1 MRPLPNSWPVRLS
14 GTENRHKARLPLEDA
29 VNRRGV
35 DVEGPGNGADR
46 FPVSDQFL
54 GRFLL
59 IWLYFLWPSESD
71 ASRLG
76 SQSAIGLFGFPQL
89 HAGTPKA
96 SQNIL
101 LKWPLPHGYF
111 AGKKPLNFR
120 GSLTFRKCQEF
131 RIPTA
136 FA

>member
-1 MRPLPNSWPVRLS
+1 
-14 GTENRHKARLPLEDA
+14 
-29 VNRRGV
+29 V

-111 AGKKPLNFR
+111 AMVPVVWTGSGKNKLRAGHRLKVAPFPESKSILDVAAV
-120 GSLTFRKCQEF
+120 L
-131 RIPTA
+131 
-136 FA
+136 

>member
-1 MRPLPNSWPVRLS
+1 VRLS

-89 HAGTPKA
+89 CTGRSK
-96 SQNIL
+96 S
-101 LKWPLPHGYF
+101 PLE
-111 AGKKPLNFR
+111 AD
-120 GSLTFRKCQEF
+120 
-131 RIPTA
+131 
-136 FA
+136 